1 MGEQEKQQPRVLS
14 LEEKRLLELK
24 DKLATNKKLEEVFME
39 FCALHTMF
47 ICRGASVLMINFKE
61 LEKLKKND

>member
-1 MGEQEKQQPRVLS
+1 MGEKEKQSPRVLS
-14 LEEKRLLELK
+14 LEERRLLELK
-24 DKLATNKKLEEVFME
+24 DKLVSNKKLEETFLE

-47 ICRGASVLMINFKE
+47 ICRGASTLMVNFSE

>member
-1 MGEQEKQQPRVLS
+1 MGEKEKQTERVLT

-24 DKLATNKKLEEVFME
+24 DKLVSSKKLEETFAE
-39 FCALHTMF
+39 FCALYTMF
-47 ICRGASVLMINFKE
+47 ICRGASTLMVNFPE